1 MDRKKIFRLTKDDTI
16 QLLLIALMFLI
27 GFLAYSHLPD
37 QIPTHWN
44 IRGEVDGY
52 GSRTFGALGIPLI
65 TLGIFFLFRFLPS
78 IDPRKRNYVQFA
90 KSYRAI
96 KLVFI
101 IFMFTLYS
109 ATILFSLGYPVN
121 ITFVVNL
128 LIGILFIVI
137 GNYLGK
143 VKHNY
148 FVGIKTPWTLADE
161 EVWKK
166 THRLAAPLMVGA
178 GVSFTI
184 GALVRHPATFILSFS
199 MIMVA
204 VLVPTVYSYLLFK
217 KRHPDK
223 NDN

>member
-1 MDRKKIFRLTKDDTI
+1 MNRKNSFHLSKDEI
-16 QLLLIALMFLI
+16 ILLILIALMFLV

-44 IRGEVDGY
+44 MRGEVDGY

-65 TLGIFFLFRFLPS
+65 TLGAFFLFRFLPN
-78 IDPRKRNYVQFA
+78 IDPRKRNYPQFA

-96 KLVFI
+96 KFVFI
-101 IFMFTLYS
+101 IFMFTLYC

-121 ITFVVNL
+121 ITFVVNFL
-128 LIGILFIVI
+128 VGILFIII

-166 THRLAAPLMVGA
+166 THRLAAPFMVGA
-178 GVSFTI
+178 GGIFII
-184 GALVRHPATFILSFS
+184 GAFVRHTAVFMLSFA
-199 MIMVA
+199 MILVA

-217 KRHPDK
+217 KRHPDE
-223 NDN
+223 NGH